1 MDFLKVDRCADGY
14 EYILVIADHF
24 PHYAKAY
31 ATRNKSGKTAA
42 EKLLNDFIVR
52 FEIPHRILQGQR
64 GEFED
69 CLFKE
74 LHQYL
79 RVKNFWTTSYHAMCN
94 RMVERMNSALLRSSH
109 PEVFLG
115 KGVLRIWSEFTGK
128 HPCRSVISIKLQSSF
143 IEITLQHGY
152 FQVNLLH
159 IFRTPFLKNTPGRL
173 LLTSADA

>member
-1 MDFLKVDRCADGY
+1 MPIHFPHAQLGAVTLSAPIIAMDFLKVDRCADGY

-24 PHYAKAY
+24 PHHTKAY
-31 ATRNKSGKTAA
+31 PTRNKSGKTAA

-94 RMVERMNSALLRSSH
+94 RMVERMNSALLRSSQ
-109 PEVFLG
+109 PR
-115 KGVLRIWSEFTGK
+115 GVPRKRCSENMQRI
-128 HPCRSVISIKLQSSF
+128 HR
-143 IEITLQHGY
+143 
-152 FQVNLLH
+152 
-159 IFRTPFLKNTPGRL
+159 RTPMPKCDFNKVAKQLY
-173 LLTSADA
+173 

>member
-31 ATRNKSGKTAA
+31 ATRNKSGETAA

-79 RVKNFWTTSYHAMCN
+79 QVKKTFGLPHTMLC
-94 RMVERMNSALLRSSH
+94 
-109 PEVFLG
+109 
-115 KGVLRIWSEFTGK
+115 
-128 HPCRSVISIKLQSSF
+128 VIAW
-143 IEITLQHGY
+143 
-152 FQVNLLH
+152 
-159 IFRTPFLKNTPGRL
+159 LKE
-173 LLTSADA
+173 